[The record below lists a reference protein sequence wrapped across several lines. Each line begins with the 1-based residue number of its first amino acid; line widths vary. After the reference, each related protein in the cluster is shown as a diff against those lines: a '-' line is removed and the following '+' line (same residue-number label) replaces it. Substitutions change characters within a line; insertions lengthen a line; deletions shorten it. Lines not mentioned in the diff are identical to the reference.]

1 MVPLQFGGVPGGIEL
16 LVIGLVF
23 LLLFGIPLVVV
34 VVVGVL
40 WLRSRGTD
48 DGTEQRVAELER
60 EVERLREQ
68 LDDTDERT
76 DPAGDAPAESDECPP
91 SVDGVEVH
99 PCLGDELAGVRDDFG
114 PGVVVERQAN
124 QPGDLHDRD
133 VVDALAI
140 RPFPPDDDVTGKQA
154 ADPHRLVEQIRR
166 REPGGDAEIRVEER
180 LADVSD
186 RGGKMFRALSPV
198 AVTTAP
204 SRTSPHH
211 SPAVGTGPVPRTSRT
226 ASVNS

>member
-1 MVPLQFGGVPGGIEL
+1 MVPLQLVGVPGGVEL

-76 DPAGDAPAESDECPP
+76 DPAGDAPAESD
-91 SVDGVEVH
+91 
-99 PCLGDELAGVRDDFG
+99 A
-114 PGVVVERQAN
+114 
-124 QPGDLHDRD
+124 
-133 VVDALAI
+133 
-140 RPFPPDDDVTGKQA
+140 
-154 ADPHRLVEQIRR
+154 
-166 REPGGDAEIRVEER
+166 
-180 LADVSD
+180 
-186 RGGKMFRALSPV
+186 
-198 AVTTAP
+198 
-204 SRTSPHH
+204 
-211 SPAVGTGPVPRTSRT
+211 
-226 ASVNS
+226 